1 VTLVTSLD
9 SANIP
14 DNADPIVGIVV
25 ALPEELRSLTNI
37 KLKQGEC
44 IQLGNIL
51 VAYSG
56 AGMANAA
63 KAAQTLMEKGA
74 KQLVSWGCAAGLA
87 KNFKPGDLLLAE
99 KIVGEQDQFDI
110 DSQWRSNVLR
120 ILNSVVSAHSG
131 SLFTSKELISRSLD
145 KQQIH
150 QNSHAVALDMESAAI
165 AEVARKNGMPL
176 LVIRSIADPV
186 SMDLPAAVLAG
197 LDGDGQV
204 KLPKL
209 LGHLLSHPW
218 EVFGLIRLGIHFH
231 AAQKTLKIVANQ
243 LGIQGDNQPTP
254 IAN

>member
-1 VTLVTSLD
+1 MH
-9 SANIP
+9 

-37 KLKQGEC
+37 KLKQGEHV
-44 IQLGNIL
+44 QLGNIL
-51 VAYSG
+51 IAYSG
-56 AGMANAA
+56 AGMNNAA

-87 KNFKPGDLLLAE
+87 QNFKPGDLLLAE
-99 KIVGEQDQFDI
+99 KIVDEHDQFDI
-110 DSQWRSNVLR
+110 DLQWRGNVLKV
-120 ILNSVVSAHSG
+120 LNAVASVHNG
-131 SLFTSKELISRSLD
+131 SLFTSKELISRSQD

-165 AEVARKNGMPL
+165 AEVARKNGMPF

-197 LDGDGQV
+197 LDDNGQV
-204 KLPKL
+204 KLSKL
-209 LGHLLSHPW
+209 LGHLLGHPW
-218 EVFGLIRLGIHFH
+218 EVFGLIRLGLHFH
-231 AAQKTLKIVANQ
+231 AAQKTLKTVAKQ
-243 LGIQGDNQPTP
+243 LGIQENKQPAP